1 MNQIKKLR
9 SRIENDWSG
18 SSTLPV
24 VLGIF
29 DRLLEKQSFYFDSFL
44 TLMTFEEL
52 TKKNFSNTSVFWSRR
67 MVIESVNYLL
77 DPSINVL
84 KVRYEFIDDYC
95 TSILTPDDIIEA
107 DSDGFLVH
115 PETGKVVDNY
125 KESIVLTFHLSECV
139 AEAEIESA

>member
-1 MNQIKKLR
+1 MNQINKLR

-18 SSTLPV
+18 SSTSPV

-29 DRLLEKQSFYFDSFL
+29 DRLLEKPEFYFDSFL

-52 TKKNFSNTSVFWSRR
+52 TKKNFSNTSVLWSRK

-84 KVRYEFIDDYC
+84 KVRYELIDDYC

-115 PETGKVVDNY
+115 PETGMIVDDY
-125 KESIVLTFHLSECV
+125 KENIILTFHLSEYLT
-139 AEAEIESA
+139 EAEIESA